1 MGALFDRRW
10 ALTVSTLEVDAF
22 AIHFRVEKTIKP
34 EPNKVLIEVY
44 NLNEDHRAQLQ
55 ELAPG
60 KKVGKVSKRL
70 GLTSPNVKG
79 SIPVRLEAGYKQDGT
94 DLIFLGDLRTVD
106 SEISGPDWITTI
118 TSGDGERAFRT
129 ARINQ
134 AFGPRTPVRTALA
147 AAVKAL
153 GLGNGN
159 FQSVA
164 STLQL
169 QGAASVYARGVVL
182 SGSAAR
188 ALSDICRSA
197 NLEWSIQDGVIQF
210 VDLNMALAQ
219 KAIQLTSDT
228 GLIGSPNVDGNGVL
242 KAKTLMI
249 PGLTCG
255 RLVVVDSRQI
265 QGQFRVEKIITE
277 GQSHG
282 SDWGHEIEAKRY

>member
-10 ALTVSTLEVDAF
+10 SLTVSTLEVDAF

-34 EPNKVLIEVY
+34 EPNKVLIEVN
-44 NLNEDHRAQLQ
+44 NLNEEHRGMLQ

-60 KKVGKVSKRL
+60 KRVGKKKGKGR
-70 GLTSPNVKG
+70 TAPNLKG
-79 SIPVRLEAGYKQDGT
+79 SVPVRLEAGYKEDGT

-106 SEISGPDWITTI
+106 SELSGPDWITAV
-118 TSGDGERAFRT
+118 TSGDGERAYRT

-134 AFGPRTPVRTALA
+134 AFGPCTPVRTALA

-153 GLGNGN
+153 GLGTGN
-159 FQSVA
+159 LASVA
-164 STLQL
+164 ASLQL
-169 QGAASVYARGVVL
+169 QGAATVYARGVVL

-197 NLEWSIQDGVIQF
+197 NLEWSIQDGVVQF
-210 VDLNMALAQ
+210 VDLNKALAQ
-219 KAIQLTSDT
+219 KAISLASST

-249 PGLTCG
+249 PGLMCG
-255 RLVVVDSRQI
+255 RLVVVDARQI
-265 QGQFRVEKIITE
+265 QGQFRVEKIITT

-282 SDWGHEIEAKRY
+282 SDWGHEIEGKRY

>member
-22 AIHFRVEKTIKP
+22 GIHFRVEKTIKP

-44 NLNEDHRAQLQ
+44 NLNEEHRGTLQ

-60 KKVGKVSKRL
+60 KKIKAKGRKGK
-70 GLTSPNVKG
+70 TSPNLTGAV
-79 SIPVRLEAGYKQDGT
+79 PVRLEAGYKEDGT
-94 DLIFLGDLRTVD
+94 DLIYLGDLRTVD
-106 SEISGPDWITTI
+106 SELTGPDWVTAV

-134 AFGPRTPVRTALA
+134 AFGPKTPVRTALS

-159 FQSVA
+159 LASVVA
-164 STLQL
+164 SLQL
-169 QGAASVYARGVVL
+169 QGNANVYTRGVVL

-197 NLEWSIQDGVIQF
+197 NLEWSIQDGVVQF
-210 VDLNMALAQ
+210 VDLNKALAQ
-219 KAIQLTSDT
+219 RAISLSSGT

-249 PGLTCG
+249 PGMQCG

-265 QGQFRVEKIITE
+265 QGQFRVEKIVTE
-277 GQSHG
+277 GHSHG
-282 SDWGHEIEAKRY
+282 PDWGHEIEAKRY

>member
-1 MGALFDRRW
+1 MGALFNRKW

-34 EPNKVLIEVY
+34 EPNKVTIEVW
-44 NLNEDHRAQLQ
+44 NLNDDHRAALQ

-60 KKVGKVSKRL
+60 KRVGKKAGRK
-70 GLTSPNVKG
+70 GKTSPNLTG
-79 SIPVRLEAGYKQDGT
+79 SVPVRLEAGYAEDGT
-94 DLIFLGDLRTVD
+94 DLIYLGDLRTVD
-106 SEISGPDWITTI
+106 SELTGPDWITAI

-134 AFGPRTPVRTALA
+134 AFGPRTPVRTALS

-159 FQSVA
+159 LASVA
-164 STLQL
+164 NALSL
-169 QGAASVYARGVVL
+169 QGTSTVYARGVVL

-188 ALSDICRSA
+188 ALTDICRSA
-197 NLEWSIQDGVIQF
+197 NLEWSIQDGVVQF
-210 VDLNMALAQ
+210 VDLNKALAQ
-219 KAIQLTSDT
+219 RAVLLKAGT
-228 GLIGSPNVDGNGVL
+228 GLIGSPSVDGNGVL

-249 PGLTCG
+249 PGLACG

-277 GQSHG
+277 GHSHG
-282 SDWGHEIEAKRY
+282 NDWGHDIEAKRY